1 MCTQAD
7 DQEKGKS
14 NIVQAKV
21 TQLIKNRQ
29 MHNHSRRIMTKW
41 AAMNNDLD
49 ESSLQAY
56 IDHEKFKI
64 LWRAKDQPKFTQI
77 QLIST

>member
-7 DQEKGKS
+7 NPTQGKS
-14 NIVQAKV
+14 KEVQAKV
-21 TQLIKNRQ
+21 TTLIKNRQ
-29 MHNHSRRIMTKW
+29 MHNHSKRIMTKW

-56 IDHEKFKI
+56 LDYEVLKWRKI
-64 LWRAKDQPKFTQI
+64 PET
-77 QLIST
+77 SG